1 MCAYLEKALFLCDV
15 EDCDVED
22 NYKQTSYLFLP
33 ITILAW
39 DLHNNVMWPRGEIQ
53 KWYYSFLF
61 FSHFCKNG
69 CDVED
74 ILSGKINFFK

>member
-39 DLHNNVMWPRGEIQ
+39 DLHNNVMWPRGEVQ
-53 KWYYSFLF
+53 KWYYSFFIF
-61 FSHFCKNG
+61 FSF
-69 CDVED
+69 
-74 ILSGKINFFK
+74 L